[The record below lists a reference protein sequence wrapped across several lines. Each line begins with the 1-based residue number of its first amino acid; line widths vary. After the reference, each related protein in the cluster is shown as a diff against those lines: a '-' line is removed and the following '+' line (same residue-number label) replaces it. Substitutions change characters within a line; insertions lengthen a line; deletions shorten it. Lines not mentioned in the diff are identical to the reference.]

1 MKKTVKSLY
10 LLFTAGLF
18 ATMTAVAQSKE
29 EGLRELEAGRF
40 TAAGEIFK
48 KNATAAPTPE
58 NYFYLGYYY
67 LNIPEVTA
75 SDATAESKAKAIQ
88 AAKEAF
94 EKGSTLDKKP
104 DPLNQVG
111 LGAVALAKGDVAGA
125 KQIFAEVIKET
136 KSKNPDVL
144 FRIGEAYTL
153 FDQYADPAE
162 AILNIQSALEK
173 SKTKDNP
180 DYYISLAEAF
190 LMKNEGGDAMN
201 ALQNA
206 ERLQKNLAKVYSKM
220 GEIWLRGKNYK
231 EAKERLDQAI
241 ATDPQYAQAHLL
253 LSSYYQTFQQFG
265 KSAESAMNYLKYSDG
280 DCAAKL
286 RYVKLA
292 YIAEDFN
299 NVLKTIDEI
308 KSCNSDPIVYR
319 IAGYSKFKQ
328 GKPEEAIQLINT
340 FLSKATADQVLGM
353 DYGYIGRSYAAIKDP
368 ANKVANDSIGIA
380 FMKKAV
386 ELKDTT
392 FNYAEDIVKIYRDG
406 KQFGKAAE
414 TLKEIIA
421 KKGKENATDMANLGF
436 LYYSANDWEK
446 ADDTFGKVC
455 ELYKDSWPPAYL
467 YRARIQ
473 TYRYRGD
480 TTFIAAPVYEK
491 YLSLLTD
498 DQKVQNKAAV
508 IEGYRY
514 LSGKAFLLD
523 KDVPKAEAYVKEI
536 LKIDPENADALQL
549 LQSLQPTPATKEND
563 PKPRVKS

>member
-1 MKKTVKSLY
+1 MKKSVKSLY
-10 LLFTAGLF
+10 LLFTAGLL
-18 ATMTAVAQSKE
+18 ATMSAVAQSKE

-48 KNATAAPTPE
+48 KNATSAPSPE
-58 NYFYLGYYY
+58 NYFYLGYYH
-67 LNIPEVTA
+67 LNVPEVNA
-75 SDATAESKAKAIQ
+75 QDATPEAKAKAIQ

-94 EKGSTLDKKP
+94 EKGSSLSKNP

-111 LGAVALAKGDVAGA
+111 LGAVALANGQVPQA
-125 KQIFAEVIKET
+125 KQIFAEVIKDT

-153 FDQYADPAE
+153 FDKYTDPAE
-162 AILNIQSALEK
+162 AILNIQAALEK

-206 ERLQKNLAKVYSKM
+206 ERMQKNLAKVYSKM

-241 ATDPQYAQAHLL
+241 TTDPQYAQAHLL

-265 KSAESAMNYLKYSDG
+265 KSAEAAMNYLKYSDG

-308 KSCNSDPIVYR
+308 KTCNTDPIVYR
-319 IAGYSKFKQ
+319 IGGYSKFKQ
-328 GKPEEAIQLINT
+328 GKPEEAVALINT
-340 FLSKATADQVLGM
+340 FLTKATPEQILGM
-353 DYGYIGRSYAAIKDP
+353 DYGYIGRSYATMKNQEAK
-368 ANKVANDSIGIA
+368 AENDSIGIA
-380 FMKKAV
+380 YMKKAI
-386 ELKDTT
+386 EMKDTSY
-392 FNYAEDIVKIYRDG
+392 NYAEDIVKIYRDN

-414 TLKEIIA
+414 TLQDIIT
-421 KKGKENATDMANLGF
+421 KKGKEVATDVANLGF
-436 LYYSANDWEK
+436 LYYSANDWVK
-446 ADDTFGKVC
+446 ADDTFAKVC

-498 DQKVQNKAAV
+498 EQKVQNKAAV

-523 KDVPKAEAYVKEI
+523 KDIPKAESYVKEI

-549 LQSLQPTPATKEND
+549 LQSLQPATKESD
-563 PKPRVKS
+563 PKPKVKS